1 MNSHHIV
8 HSRGRGVE
16 VKIPRNA
23 NVGIWRALESQFLFE
38 NSLFE
43 VPILGA
49 RMRGLPRELAFFMIF
64 RLRPSA
70 PTSIV
75 STHELLGG
83 GGTF

>member
-1 MNSHHIV
+1 MNSRHIV
-8 HSRGRGVE
+8 HARCKGFKSESRVTLRHGLG
-16 VKIPRNA
+16 KTIKSND
-23 NVGIWRALESQFLFE
+23 NFGIWI
-38 NSLFE
+38 FE

-49 RMRGLPRELAFFMIF
+49 SMRGLPRELAFFMIF